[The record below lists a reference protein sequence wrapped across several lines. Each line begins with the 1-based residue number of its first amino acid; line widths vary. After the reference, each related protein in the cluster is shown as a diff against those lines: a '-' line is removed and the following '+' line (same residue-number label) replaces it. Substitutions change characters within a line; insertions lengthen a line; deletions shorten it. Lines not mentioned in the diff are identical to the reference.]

1 MKRFILLVLLTIL
14 LAACGSSSGQK
25 DLQPSG
31 SDPAQDSTGG
41 LEARHN
47 TQIPAQYTGI
57 SDPGSADEGSIARG
71 AAVYA
76 ANCASCHGESGMGDG
91 PAGAALDPAPAALAT
106 SISTVADDYL
116 FWRISE
122 GSGPFNS
129 AMPAWKAALDEQSRW
144 DVIHFLRSLEQ

>member
-1 MKRFILLVLLTIL
+1 MKRFIIPALLIVL
-14 LAACGSSSGQK
+14 LAACGPSSGDK

-31 SDPAQDSTGG
+31 SDPAKDRSGG
-41 LEARHN
+41 LEARHH
-47 TQIPAQYTGI
+47 TPIPSQYAGI
-57 SDPGSADEGSIARG
+57 SDPASADEESIARG

-76 ANCASCHGESGMGDG
+76 ANCASCHGDRGMGDG

-129 AMPAWKAALDEQSRW
+129 SMPAWKAALDEQSRW

>member
-1 MKRFILLVLLTIL
+1 MKRFIFSVLLIIL
-14 LAACGSSSGQK
+14 LSACGSSSGEK

-31 SDPAQDSTGG
+31 SNAAMDGTNS

-47 TQIPAQYTGI
+47 AQIPAQYAGK
-57 SDPGSADEGSIARG
+57 SDPISGNKESIARG
-71 AAVYA
+71 AAIYA
-76 ANCASCHGESGMGDG
+76 ASCASCHGERGMGDG

-106 SISTVADDYL
+106 SISTVGDDYL

-122 GSGPFNS
+122 GSGPFSS

-144 DVIHFLRSLEQ
+144 DVIHFLRNLEQ